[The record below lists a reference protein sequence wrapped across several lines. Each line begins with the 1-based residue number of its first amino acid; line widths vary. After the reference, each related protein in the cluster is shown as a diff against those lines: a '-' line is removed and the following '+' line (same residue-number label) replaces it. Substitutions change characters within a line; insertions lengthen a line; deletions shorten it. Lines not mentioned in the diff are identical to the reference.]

1 MRYSPLNLTQQ
12 QTVTLFNN
20 RLYFGNKHDYLVVF
34 PTWFAYISLSVLF
47 LLTVNEN
54 IINEISLGLGIFSYI
69 FSLPGI
75 YFAIKCFGTD
85 PGILKRGNL
94 QPPSES
100 AENDAPHHAAQDI
113 GLLESNNKETVEEL
127 NEYDNSNSSY
137 GKKQIKQNETNDSQ
151 NNQNLRNQG
160 SYQESYQSTKKK
172 DDQIMR
178 AINQIEQQSVQNN
191 KVRGNLFQ
199 KRYCHTCKIMRPPLS
214 SHCDHCN
221 NCIKNFDHHCY
232 FMGNCIGERNQKYF
246 VLFLLSTLLWSV
258 YVEVFILI
266 QTIFAFQDNSYIFL
280 DMIHNPYLIYP
291 FAIFSALSVVT
302 AVIRCHNCIRQWI
315 FVGFVLSI
323 AFIVGDS
330 YYNNMD
336 ITLADNP
343 LICLAMIGVY
353 LGVILFVLPQ
363 ACLNV
368 SLACRNL
375 TLKQEL
381 YVVSYQ
387 YTEQNMPNPSFSNF
401 WKLITRP
408 KIKSE
413 ILK

>member
-1 MRYSPLNLTQQ
+1 MQYFPLDLTQQ
-12 QTVTLFNN
+12 QTVTLCND

-47 LLTVNEN
+47 LLTINEN
-54 IINEISLGLGIFSYI
+54 IINEISLGLGIFSYV

-85 PGILKRGNL
+85 PGIIKRGNL

-100 AENDAPHHAAQDI
+100 VENDMHHPMAQDI

-127 NEYDNSNSSY
+127 KEFENSNESQ
-137 GKKQIKQNETNDSQ
+137 GEKQTRQSDSENIQNERKQESD
-151 NNQNLRNQG
+151 
-160 SYQESYQSTKKK
+160 QESYLSNKQK
-172 DDQIMR
+172 DEQIMG
-178 AINQIEQQSVQNN
+178 AIHQIEQQAVQNN

-199 KRYCHTCKIMRPPLS
+199 KRYCRTCKIMRPPLS
-214 SHCDHCN
+214 SHCGHCN
-221 NCIKNFDHHCY
+221 NCVKNFDHHCY

-246 VLFLLSTLLWSV
+246 VLFLLSTLIWSI
-258 YVEVFILI
+258 YVEVFTLI
-266 QTIFAFQDNSYIFL
+266 ETIFAFQDNSYIFL

-291 FAIFSALSVVT
+291 FAIFSTFSVIT

-315 FVGFVLSI
+315 FVGFLLSVV
-323 AFIVGDS
+323 FILGDS

-336 ITLADNP
+336 VPFADNP
-343 LICLAMIGVY
+343 LICLVMIGAY

-363 ACLNV
+363 ASLNL

-375 TLKQEL
+375 TLKQES
-381 YVVSYQ
+381 YVISYSNE
-387 YTEQNMPNPSFSNF
+387 EQQISNPSFSNF
-401 WKLITRP
+401 WKLMTRP

>member
-1 MRYSPLNLTQQ
+1 MQYFPLDLTQQ

-34 PTWFAYISLSVLF
+34 PTWFAYISLSILF
-47 LLTVNEN
+47 LMTINEN
-54 IINEISLGLGIFSYI
+54 IINEISLGLGIFSYV

-100 AENDAPHHAAQDI
+100 AENDIHHPIAQDI
-113 GLLESNNKETVEEL
+113 GLLESNKETVEEL
-127 NEYDNSNSSY
+127 KEFEKSNAAQ
-137 GKKQIKQNETNDSQ
+137 GEKQSKQNETDDSENSQ
-151 NNQNLRNQG
+151 NSRNQAQD
-160 SYQESYQSTKKK
+160 QESNQSNKQK
-172 DDQIMR
+172 DEQIME
-178 AINQIEQQSVQNN
+178 AIRQIEQQNVQNN

-199 KRYCHTCKIMRPPLS
+199 QRYCNTCKIMRPPLS
-214 SHCDHCN
+214 SHCGHCN
-221 NCIKNFDHHCY
+221 NCVKNFDHHCY

-246 VLFLLSTLLWSV
+246 VLFLLSTLIWSI
-258 YVEVFILI
+258 YVEVFTII
-266 QTIFAFQDNSYIFL
+266 ETIFAFQDNSYIFL

-291 FAIFSALSVVT
+291 FIFFSALTVVT

-315 FVGFVLSI
+315 FVGFVLQI
-323 AFIVGDS
+323 LIIIGDS

-336 ITLADNP
+336 VPFADNP
-343 LICLAMIGVY
+343 LICLVMIGAY

-363 ACLNV
+363 ASLNL

-375 TLKQEL
+375 TLKQES
-381 YVVSYQ
+381 YIVSYQ
-387 YTEQNMPNPSFSNF
+387 SSEHNASNPSFSNF

-413 ILK
+413 ILN